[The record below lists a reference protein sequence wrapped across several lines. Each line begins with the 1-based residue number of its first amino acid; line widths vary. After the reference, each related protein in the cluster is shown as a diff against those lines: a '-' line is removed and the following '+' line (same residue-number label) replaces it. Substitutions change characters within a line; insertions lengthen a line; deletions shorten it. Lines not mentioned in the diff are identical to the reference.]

1 MGKIGIIVAMTSEFN
16 LVNVLLEEKH
26 ERHVNGF
33 SFVEGRLD
41 GKEVVLAKSGIG
53 KVCAAVGV
61 SEMIREYSPACI
73 VNTGVAGG
81 IDASLQ
87 VMDIVVGGRTV
98 YHDVWCGEGN
108 AYGQI
113 QGLPAFFEADARLL
127 KAALSIGS
135 DVRLLNGLICTG
147 EQFITDRVA
156 LNKIKDHFPEG
167 FAVDMESCAMA
178 QVCYL
183 YRVPF
188 LSFRIISDTPG
199 RTDDHSLQYRE
210 FWTIAPEKS
219 FEVLRQLIARV

>member
-16 LVNVLLEEKH
+16 LVNVLLKEKH

-147 EQFITDRVA
+147 DQFITDRVA

>member
-81 IDASLQ
+81 IDVSLQ

-147 EQFITDRVA
+147 DQFITDRVA

>member
-147 EQFITDRVA
+147 DQFITDRVA

-188 LSFRIISDTPG
+188 LSFRIIIDTPG

>member
-113 QGLPAFFEADARLL
+113 QGLPAFFESDARLL

-147 EQFITDRVA
+147 DQFITDRVA

>member
-127 KAALSIGS
+127 RAALSIGS

-147 EQFITDRVA
+147 DQFITDRVA

>member
-147 EQFITDRVA
+147 DQFITDRVA

-210 FWTIAPEKS
+210 FWAIAPEKS